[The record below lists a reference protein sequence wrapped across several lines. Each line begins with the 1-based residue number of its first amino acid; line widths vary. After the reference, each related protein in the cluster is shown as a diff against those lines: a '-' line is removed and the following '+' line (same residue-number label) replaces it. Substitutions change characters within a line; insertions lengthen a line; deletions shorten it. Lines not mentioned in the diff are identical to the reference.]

1 MGQTKA
7 LLEILHLFAIVWC
20 VDVDESGLQS
30 VCEISSVAAVLLFA
44 SSVQPNVWLPAKLL
58 QNVHELFLNLN
69 KMYCYTSQ
77 AWRDD

>member
-44 SSVQPNVWLPAKLL
+44 SSVQLNV
-58 QNVHELFLNLN
+58 
-69 KMYCYTSQ
+69 
-77 AWRDD
+77 